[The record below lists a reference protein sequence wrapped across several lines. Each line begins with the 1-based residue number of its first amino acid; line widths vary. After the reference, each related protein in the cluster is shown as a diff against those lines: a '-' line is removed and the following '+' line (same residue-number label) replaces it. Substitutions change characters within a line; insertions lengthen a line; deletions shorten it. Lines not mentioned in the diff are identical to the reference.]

1 MPMIR
6 SACLR
11 ALFALVL
18 MSGLAAGAPVG
29 AQVGGEGAVGFV
41 GGMEDLPLMAG
52 LNEISGAG
60 MVFDTPAGRIVE
72 AFASGAVSRARVIAF
87 YAATLPQLGWRQDAE
102 TLFKREGELL
112 TLEFP
117 QSAATGPLTAPLT
130 APLTVR
136 FVLSPETAVAK
147 PR

>member
-1 MPMIR
+1 MIR
-6 SACLR
+6 LACLR
-11 ALFALVL
+11 TLLALVL
-18 MSGLAAGAPVG
+18 MGGLAAGAPVG
-29 AQVGGEGAVGFV
+29 AQVGAPVGGEGAVGFV

-52 LNEISGAG
+52 LTEISGAG

-72 AFASGAVSRARVIAF
+72 AFASGAVSRARVVAF

-112 TLEFP
+112 MLEFP
-117 QSAATGPLTAPLT
+117 QPAAAGPVTAPV
-130 APLTVR
+130 TVR
-136 FVLSPETAVAK
+136 FVLSPQTAAAK